1 MDTRGLCALKN
12 KLFEASFK
20 NKLSPYCAFPSQSH
34 QRWGFCTQEHL
45 ECPLLPSLCPSVQL
59 SFAITVARQFSSDM
73 HLLYPHLL
81 SAFLGSMFRVQ
92 GCQHGLGSTADG
104 T

>member
-1 MDTRGLCALKN
+1 MDTQGLYALKN

-20 NKLSPYCAFPSQSH
+20 TKLSPYCAFPSQSH
-34 QRWGFCTQEHL
+34 QRWGICTQQHL
-45 ECPLLPSLCPSVQL
+45 ECPIASLCPSAQL
-59 SFAITVARQFSSDM
+59 SFVITVARQFSSDL
-73 HLLYPHLL
+73 HLLYPQLL
-81 SAFLGSMFRVQ
+81 SALLGSMFRVQ